1 MSTAQASPPENLIVY
16 PDCDGNPIAENT
28 LQFDW
33 IVTIKGGLDAL
44 FKDDPDV
51 FVAGDLLWYPVEGD
65 NKTRTAPDA
74 MVVFGRPK
82 GPRGSYK
89 QWEENNVAPQVVF
102 EVLSPGNRSGEM
114 AQKLAFYQDF
124 GVEEYYQYDPDRE
137 ARPGRRKP
145 LRGWLRSKNQLVEVP
160 SMLGFVSPRT
170 KIRFELGRGKDALT
184 IYRPD
189 GMPFIGFVEN
199 QERAEIAERN
209 AQVAERNAQVAE
221 RRLQVERERTEAL
234 MAKLRAL
241 GIDPEA

>member
-74 MVVFGRPK
+74 MVAFGRPK

-89 QWEENNVAPQVVF
+89 QWEENNIAPQVVF

-114 AQKLAFYQDF
+114 AQKFAFYQDF

-137 ARPGRRKP
+137 IRPGRRKP
-145 LRGWLRSKNQLVEVP
+145 LRGWLRSKNQLIEVP
-160 SMLGFVSPRT
+160 SMQGFVSPRT
-170 KIRFELGRGKDALT
+170 KIRFELGKGKDSLT

-189 GMPFIGFVEN
+189 GKPFIGFVEN

-209 AQVAERNAQVAE
+209 AQAAE
-221 RRLQVERERTEAL
+221 RRLQIERERTEAL

-241 GIDPEA
+241 GIDPEV